1 MIVVDA
7 SALSAFLLKEPGW
20 RTISRYIARST
31 SVDLVVKEAANA
43 VWKAHMR
50 GLVDRGAALKLLEI
64 LLSLVE
70 RNIELEPEAAYLPDA
85 FRLALDLRITVYDAL
100 YIAQALRRRAP
111 LLTLDERQA
120 EAAARSGV
128 DVISRDAPP

>member
-1 MIVVDA
+1 VIVVDA

-20 RTISRYIARST
+20 RTISRYIARSI
-31 SVDLVVKEAANA
+31 SVDLVLKEAANA

-50 GLVDRGAALKLLEI
+50 GLVDRGGALKLLEI

-100 YIAQALRRRAP
+100 YIAQALRRKAP

-120 EAAARSGV
+120 EAAAKSGV
-128 DVISRDAPP
+128 DVISRGTSP